1 MEALRVCVLEFSHM
15 NVVSLSVVSLSKAK
29 LAWQKYRKR
38 IIATAIVLALVWV
51 AGCAVLYRIM
61 RKPPE
66 EFGRFMAKL
75 PGPVPFLLFPFETL
89 WMQARAG
96 TLDVGDQAPG
106 FSLAK
111 LDHTERVQ
119 LADFTEQHRPV
130 VLVFGSYT

>member
-1 MEALRVCVLEFSHM
+1 M
-15 NVVSLSVVSLSKAK
+15 SVASVWKVK
-29 LAWQKYRKR
+29 LAWQKYEKR
-38 IIATAIVLALVWV
+38 IIATAIVLAVVWV

-66 EFGRFMAKL
+66 EFARFMAKL

-89 WMQARAG
+89 WTQARAG
-96 TLDVGDQAPG
+96 TLHIGDQAPD

-111 LDHTERVQ
+111 LDHTARVQ
-119 LADFTEQHRPV
+119 LADFTAEHRPV